1 MSKQITRPLQLAFK
15 YWGELTNSFG
25 LPLNPKQVLLMG
37 FKKALSLG
45 IITSA
50 ASGTDA
56 AIDCSSLFVES
67 KSLIPGLQPY
77 SVQSYPAGT
86 TFSTPDA
93 SPRYNSPV
101 PNLTAFCRFGA
112 EYNTSTSSKFR
123 FEIWMPNPDEWNGR
137 FAFVGNGGYA
147 GGINYPDMGIPLS
160 KYRFAVASTDTG
172 HNGTSEDG
180 SFAIGS
186 PESQIDF
193 GYRAVHMSTEF
204 SKKIVQHYYGKAASY
219 NYWIGCSSGGKQ
231 GMKSIQKYPE
241 DYDGVIAGAPAQ
253 WWTHLSGFLV
263 HVNLLNAQN
272 TTPGVTIPTSFF
284 PILFDEITSQCDE
297 IDGVK
302 DGIITNPRRCKP
314 DLSNLACGASNPS
327 DFINSSTCLS
337 EQQIVTLDAI
347 RSNWTSSNGKLLFT
361 TVEPGS
367 EFGWNGSVT
376 GVPYQVGS
384 DYFLYQVLNETS
396 KSTLSVNET
405 QLETLLTIADEIN
418 PGDINAM
425 NPDLRPFFDRG
436 GKLMQFHGFGDP
448 LIPAGSSLVYY
459 ENVRS
464 FFNRADLSDNYNL
477 FMVPGMAH
485 CRDGPGANAFGA
497 SGQRDASLGGAG
509 QALKFDA
516 QHDMILATIEWVEK
530 GRKPRS
536 IVTTRWKDSNIT
548 NGPDYT
554 RLLCPYPQVRLSNSC
569 GFRVKPT
576 HFCGRQEGIF
586 KGGDVRNAT
595 SYFCGIST

>member
-1 MSKQITRPLQLAFK
+1 MPKQLTRPLQLALK
-15 YWGELTNSFG
+15 YWEKSINDLN
-25 LPLNPKQVLLMG
+25 LPLYLSQVLPMKG
-37 FKKALSLG
+37 FKKALGLG
-45 IITSA
+45 IIVA
-50 ASGTDA
+50 ATNGTEA
-56 AIDCSSLFVES
+56 TIDCSSLLANS

-77 SVQSYPAGT
+77 SAQYYSAGT

-93 SPRYNSPV
+93 SPRYNTPV
-101 PNLTAFCRFGA
+101 PNLSAFCRFGA
-112 EYNTSTSSKFR
+112 EFNTSTDSKFR
-123 FEIWMPNPDEWNGR
+123 FEVWMPNADQWNGR

-147 GGINYPDMGIPLS
+147 GGVNYPDMGIPLS
-160 KYRFAVASTDTG
+160 KYGFAVASTDTG

-180 SFAIGS
+180 SFTIGN
-186 PESQIDF
+186 PETQYCKQIDF

-204 SKKIVQHYYGKAASY
+204 SKKIVEQYYGKPASY

-241 DYDGVIAGAPAQ
+241 DYDGVVAGAPAQ

-263 HVNLLNAQN
+263 HVNLLNSQN
-272 TTPGVTIPTSFF
+272 TTPGAIIPTSFF
-284 PILFDEITSQCDE
+284 PALFEEVTSQCDE

-327 DFINSSTCLS
+327 AFVDANTCLS
-337 EQQIVTLDAI
+337 GQQMITLDAI
-347 RSNWTSSNGKLLFT
+347 RSNWTSSEGAFLFT

-367 EFGWNGSVT
+367 EFGWNSSVS

-384 DYFLYQVLNETS
+384 DYFLYQVLNKTS
-396 KSTLSVNET
+396 KSTLSINET
-405 QLETLLTIADEIN
+405 ELQALLTMADETN
-418 PGDINAM
+418 PGDIDAM
-425 NPDLRPFFDRG
+425 NPDLTQFFSRG

-459 ENVRS
+459 EKVRS
-464 FFNRADLSDNYNL
+464 FFNHTDLSDSYNL

-497 SGQRDASLGGAG
+497 SSQRDASLGGAG
-509 QALKFDA
+509 QSLKFDPE
-516 QHDMILATIEWVEK
+516 HDMILATIDWVEN

-536 IVTTRWKDSNIT
+536 IVTTRWKESNMT

-554 RLLCPYPQVRLSNSC
+554 RLLCPYPQ
-569 GFRVKPT
+569 
-576 HFCGRQEGIF
+576 EGIF
-586 KGGDVRNAT
+586 KGGDDKNAT
-595 SYFCGIST
+595 SYVCGIPT